1 MQRNS
6 EIPEPTPWEACN
18 QGKGPGSLLTLT
30 AVNLSEVLGLGFIFL
45 KMGDLLIPGWAHG

>member
-6 EIPEPTPWEACN
+6 EIPEPTPREACN